1 MSKRIQSLAV
11 LLLASLAVFAQEP
24 SRTEPVVPSFVKYSG
39 VLADGGGRPLEG
51 AVEVTFSLYKEQQG
65 GAALWME
72 SQKVEAD
79 SGGNY
84 TVALGLTTSQG
95 LPASLFVGGEARWLG
110 IQIAGQAEQP
120 RVMLLA
126 VPYAMKAGD
135 AATLGGLPPSAFM
148 MMGNGLTNTATAAPA
163 VEATTVTGT
172 SAPPASLNVTTTGG
186 TANTI
191 PLFTTSNNIQ
201 NSILTQTG
209 TTAVNVRGK
218 LDFPAVGIAT
228 ATAGKT
234 SRPEAFVASVF
245 NSGTSTAVPQTF
257 QLQAEPRGNN
267 TASAAATLNLL
278 FGSGTSAAAETGLKI
293 NNKGVITF
301 ASGQTFPGTGDI
313 TAVTAGTGLTGGG
326 ASGAVTLSLDS
337 TKVLSGVT
345 AGTDLTGGGTGGVV
359 TLNLDTTKIPQ
370 LKSNNTFTGSQRF
383 ANTGIGTAPSTTTY
397 TPLSIGSANG
407 FGTWFSIGNTSAG
420 GHTWNIISA
429 GAGNAEGAGNF
440 GITDLTG
447 KSTIWL
453 EGNTNTSNLLA
464 TGSAGASVID
474 ADVQG
479 QNGASSIPGLRFG
492 GSTSGETIASN
503 RNIALNRFGLDFY
516 TNFSPRV
523 SITQSGQMGIANQVP
538 HNQLDVIS
546 QSNGYA
552 AIYAGGGS
560 AAIGSGATGGDG
572 LDTFGGDGD
581 TSSSATSSYGG
592 VGIRTMGGAGGD
604 YGANGIVTFGGNGKG
619 QGGDGILA
627 FPGNSPGGAWA
638 GEFQGDVSITG
649 TLIGGA
655 ISHPIDDPIDPA
667 NKYLYHS
674 SVESPD
680 MKNIYD
686 GVVSL
691 DANGEAT
698 VVMPEW
704 FGALN
709 RDFRYQLTCV
719 GGFAPIYIAEEL
731 ANNQFKISGGRAGMK
746 VSWQV
751 TGIRQDA
758 WANAHRIPV
767 EEEKKARERGFYLHP
782 ELYGQPDEKQMEW
795 ARHPEMMRQLKQ
807 LRARQAATA
816 KLPSVTTAG
825 PRN

>member
-1 MSKRIQSLAV
+1 MILNWLRCSV
-11 LLLASLAVFAQEP
+11 LLALTCAVAST
-24 SRTEPVVPSFVKYSG
+24 SRGQTTASTTVPSLINFSG
-39 VLADGGGRPLEG
+39 VLTGIDGKPLSG
-51 AVEVTFSLYKEQQG
+51 VVGVTFALYQDSQG
-65 GAALWME
+65 GTPLWME
-72 SQKVEAD
+72 IQNVRPDKTGYYSVM
-79 SGGNY
+79 
-84 TVALGLTTSQG
+84 LGSTTSQG
-95 LPASLFVGGEARWLG
+95 LPSTLFSSGQARWLG
-110 IQIAGQAEQP
+110 VQVSGQQEPP

-126 VPYAMKAGD
+126 VPYALKAGD
-135 AATLGGLPPSAFM
+135 AETLGGLPASAFM
-148 MMGNGLTNTATAAPA
+148 PAVLAAGSTSSANNNAAAQAMTAT
-163 VEATTVTGT
+163 TTTL
-172 SAPPASLNVTTTGG
+172 PPATPDVTTTGG
-186 TANTI
+186 TVNAI
-191 PLFTTSNNIQ
+191 PLFTTPTNIQ

-209 TTAVNVRGK
+209 KTVVNIVGK
-218 LDFPAVGIAT
+218 LNLPSNGT
-228 ATAGKT
+228 ANANAGRN
-234 SRPEAFVASVF
+234 SRPQTFVASAF
-245 NSGTSTAVPQTF
+245 NSSTSTAVPQTF
-257 QLQAEPRGNN
+257 QLQAEPTGNN

-278 FGSGTSAAAETGLKI
+278 FGSGTSATAETGLKI
-293 NNKGVITF
+293 NKKGVITF

-313 TAVTAGTGLTGGG
+313 TAVNAGTGLTGGG
-326 ASGAVTLSLDS
+326 ASGAVTLSLDAS
-337 TKVLSGVT
+337 KVLSGVT

-359 TLNLDTTKIPQ
+359 TLNLDTTKVPQ
-370 LKSNNTFTGSQRF
+370 LKSNNAFTGTQQF

-453 EGNTNTSNLLA
+453 EGNTNTSNLVA

-479 QNGASSIPGLRFG
+479 HNGASSIPGLRFG

-560 AAIGSGATGGDG
+560 AASGSGAIGGDG

-581 TSSSATSSYGG
+581 TSSSSTSVYGG
-592 VGIRTMGGAGGD
+592 VGIRAMGGAGGY
-604 YGANGIVTFGGNGKG
+604 YGANGIVTWGGNAKG

-627 FPGNSPGGAWA
+627 FPGNAPDGAWA
-638 GEFQGDVSITG
+638 AEFEGDVSITG

-758 WANAHRIPV
+758 WSNSHRIPV
-767 EEEKKARERGFYLHP
+767 EEEKNARERGFYLLPMLSQAMHRRP
-782 ELYGQPDEKQMEW
+782 EQP
-795 ARHPEMMRQLKQ
+795 
-807 LRARQAATA
+807 
-816 KLPSVTTAG
+816 
-825 PRN
+825 